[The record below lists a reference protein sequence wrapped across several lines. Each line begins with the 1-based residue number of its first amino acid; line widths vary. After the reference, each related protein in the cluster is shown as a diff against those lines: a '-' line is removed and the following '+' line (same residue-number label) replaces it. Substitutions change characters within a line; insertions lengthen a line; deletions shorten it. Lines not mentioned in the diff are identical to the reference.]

1 MAIDYV
7 GAIKIFA
14 GNFAPRGYALAQ
26 GQTMS
31 IQQNAALF
39 SLLGTYYG
47 GNGVSNFQLPDL
59 RSRLPIGQGQGNGL
73 SPRAIGEIGGVENV
87 SLLSAN
93 VPQHNHVFNAS
104 TTPATTNVAGS
115 TVLLGAAAGTATFY
129 LPASAPSAAVVPLN
143 NQAIAAAGGSLPHN
157 NIQPSMGINYI
168 IALNGVFPPRG

>member
-73 SPRAIGEIGGVENV
+73 SPRTIGEVGGVENV

-104 TTPATTNVAGS
+104 TTTGTTNVAS
-115 TVLLGAAAGTATFY
+115 PSVLLGAAAGTATFY
-129 LPASAPSAAVVPLN
+129 LPAASASVVAMN
-143 NQAIAAAGGSLPHN
+143 NQAIGAAGGNLPHN

-168 IALNGVFPPRG
+168 IALNGVFPTQG